1 MIFLTKEKAC
11 KTCHIITKN
20 ENLCPKCKT
29 HTLSDDYHGEVIILK
44 PQMSK
49 IAEYLKVG
57 VPGKYALRVR

>member
-1 MIFLTKEKAC
+1 MKEKAC

-20 ENLCPKCKT
+20 ETICPKCKA
-29 HTLSDDYHGEVIILK
+29 HSLSEDYTGEVIILK
-44 PQMSK
+44 PKESK

>member
-1 MIFLTKEKAC
+1 MTKERAC

-20 ENLCPKCKT
+20 ENICPKCKT
-29 HTLSDDYHGEVIILK
+29 HSLSDDYNGEVVILK
-44 PQMSK
+44 PAESK